1 MDVSCDKAP
10 TPMLLRPAFR
20 PALVLDASRGRGLQE
35 EQTIPHAT
43 RVQTD
48 TVRYGADTVRYLQ
61 RGGACL
67 PAGPHERLV
76 RGVDNQPT
84 VFVLARVIQRNLH
97 LRFS

>member
-1 MDVSCDKAP
+1 MSLVRTCRLESVQG
-10 TPMLLRPAFR
+10 TP
-20 PALVLDASRGRGLQE
+20 RGDRDLQE
-35 EQTIPHAT
+35 EEAVQHAA

-84 VFVLARVIQRNLH
+84 VFVLDRVIQRNLH